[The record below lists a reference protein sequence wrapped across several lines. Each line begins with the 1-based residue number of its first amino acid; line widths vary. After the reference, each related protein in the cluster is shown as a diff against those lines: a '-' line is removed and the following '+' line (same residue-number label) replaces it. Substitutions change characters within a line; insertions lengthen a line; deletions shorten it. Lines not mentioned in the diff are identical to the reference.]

1 MGAFMETLW
10 SNADAVVEFL
20 EQHRERRYVV
30 GDYVVLPD
38 IGQRYDVVAV
48 RPFRRDGRLFMF
60 LDLEAVCAVEGCG
73 SVFRT
78 DMEVNRWRKGR
89 KLRRCC
95 PEHQYQFRTSM
106 RGAWQTI
113 EERDARE
120 LLRFKGGAARPTR
133 RGLKQLPKIGPVQR
147 VLMSVLEDY
156 EMVGTPPTLDALV
169 EFCAERL
176 PPPADGL
183 RDTRRQRSLRAYR
196 IAVERKLIEPVAGDA

>member
-1 MGAFMETLW
+1 METLW

-95 PEHQYQFRTSM
+95 PEHQWRAIKFWALQHGNTQGEVGDGNTGDDHGRPLGESVEKGRSVGWCESNREHSKNRTYVLFVQGETPQS
-106 RGAWQTI
+106 I
-113 EERDARE
+113 
-120 LLRFKGGAARPTR
+120 GGACVW
-133 RGLKQLPKIGPVQR
+133 GLCILSGR
-147 VLMSVLEDY
+147 
-156 EMVGTPPTLDALV
+156 
-169 EFCAERL
+169 
-176 PPPADGL
+176 
-183 RDTRRQRSLRAYR
+183 
-196 IAVERKLIEPVAGDA
+196 